1 MPISGV
7 SSGGGPEYQL
17 PSQETLVLAK
27 ALVVVPVSPPLTMIP
42 RFGLFPLVLVT
53 GAGAGAV
60 EGDAAGADVPASTA
74 TEVAPALTAE
84 VLEVRAPTGL
94 ATTAAE
100 MSATDADVL
109 ELDPA
114 PIGASVKAEFVL
126 GNSALELASIG
137 EAVADSTGEKV
148 PDSIGSGAWVGTV
161 VPPSAPETVTVTV
174 ADVVTVTVACAQ
186 ELGNGREAPA

>member
-1 MPISGV
+1 MPESGV

-17 PSQETLVLAK
+17 PSQETLVLKK
-27 ALVVVPVSPPLTMIP
+27 ALVVTPVSTPLTIIP
-42 RFGLFPLVLVT
+42 RFGLFPLVLTT

-60 EGDAAGADVPASTA
+60 EGDAAGADAPASTA
-74 TEVAPALTAE
+74 AEVATALAAG

-100 MSATDADVL
+100 VSATDGDVL

-126 GNSALELASIG
+126 GNGALELAAMG
-137 EAVADSTGEKV
+137 EAVADSTGEEV
-148 PDSIGSGAWVGTV
+148 PDSTGSGAWVGTI
-161 VPPSAPETVTVTV
+161 VPLSAPETVTVTV
-174 ADVVTVTVACAQ
+174 ASAVTVTVACAQ
-186 ELGNGREAPA
+186 ELGNGTEAPA

>member
-1 MPISGV
+1 MPIPGW
-7 SSGGGPEYQL
+7 SSGGASEYQL

-27 ALVVVPVSPPLTMIP
+27 AWVVTPVSTPLTMIP

-60 EGDAAGADVPASTA
+60 EGDAAGADAPASTA
-74 TEVAPALTAE
+74 AEVATALTAE

-100 MSATDADVL
+100 VSATDVDVL

-126 GNSALELASIG
+126 GNGALELAAMG
-137 EAVADSTGEKV
+137 EAGADSTGEEV
-148 PDSIGSGAWVGTV
+148 PDSTGRGAWVGTV
-161 VPPSAPETVTVTV
+161 VPLAVPETVTVTV
-174 ADVVTVTVACAQ
+174 ASVVTVTVACAQ
-186 ELGNGREAPA
+186 ELGNGTEAPA

>member
-17 PSQETLVLAK
+17 PSQETLELAK
-27 ALVVVPVSPPLTMIP
+27 ALVVVPVSTPLTMIP
-42 RFGLFPLVLVT
+42 RFGLFPLELVT

-60 EGDAAGADVPASTA
+60 EGDATGADAPASTA
-74 TEVAPALTAE
+74 TEVAAALTAE

-100 MSATDADVL
+100 VSATDVHVL

-114 PIGASVKAEFVL
+114 PIGASVAAEFIL
-126 GNSALELASIG
+126 GNSLLGLASMG
-137 EAVADSTGEKV
+137 EAVVDSTGEEV
-148 PDSIGSGAWVGTV
+148 PDSIGTGAWVGTV
-161 VPPSAPETVTVTV
+161 VPLSAPETVTVRV
-174 ADVVTVTVACAQ
+174 ALVVTVTVACVQ

>member
-27 ALVVVPVSPPLTMIP
+27 ALTVVPLSPPLTMIP

-53 GAGAGAV
+53 GAGAAAV
-60 EGDAAGADVPASTA
+60 EGDAAGADAPASTA
-74 TEVAPALTAE
+74 AEVA
-84 VLEVRAPTGL
+84 G
-94 ATTAAE
+94 TT
-100 MSATDADVL
+100 D

-126 GNSALELASIG
+126 GNSALELAATG
-137 EAVADSTGEKV
+137 EAVADSTGEET

-161 VPPSAPETVTVTV
+161 VPLSAPETVTVTV
-174 ADVVTVTVACAQ
+174 ALVVTVTVTCAQ

>member
-1 MPISGV
+1 MPMSGV

-27 ALVVVPVSPPLTMIP
+27 ALVVTPESPPLTMIP

-60 EGDAAGADVPASTA
+60 EGDAAVADAPASTA
-74 TEVAPALTAE
+74 AEVAAALTAG

-94 ATTAAE
+94 ATTATE
-100 MSATDADVL
+100 VSATDMDVL
-109 ELDPA
+109 ELDA
-114 PIGASVKAEFVL
+114 ALIGASVKEEFVL
-126 GNSALELASIG
+126 GNSPLELAWMG
-137 EAVADSTGEKV
+137 EAVADSTGEEV
-148 PDSIGSGAWVGTV
+148 PDSIGSGAWVGTI
-161 VPPSAPETVTVTV
+161 VPLSAPETVTVTV
-174 ADVVTVTVACAQ
+174 ALVVTVTVACAQ

>member
-1 MPISGV
+1 M
-7 SSGGGPEYQL
+7 
-17 PSQETLVLAK
+17 LAK
-27 ALVVVPVSPPLTMIP
+27 ALVVSPVSPPLTMIP

-60 EGDAAGADVPASTA
+60 EGEAAGADAPA

-100 MSATDADVL
+100 VSATDVDVL

-126 GNSALELASIG
+126 G
-137 EAVADSTGEKV
+137 ADSTGEEV
-148 PDSIGSGAWVGTV
+148 PDSIGTGAWVGTV
-161 VPPSAPETVTVTV
+161 VPLSAPETVTVTV
-174 ADVVTVTVACAQ
+174 ALVVTVTVACAQ

>member
-17 PSQETLVLAK
+17 PSHETLVLAK
-27 ALVVVPVSPPLTMIP
+27 ALVVTPLSPPLTMIP

-60 EGDAAGADVPASTA
+60 EGDAAGADAPASA
-74 TEVAPALTAE
+74 AAEVAAASTAE

-100 MSATDADVL
+100 VSATDVDAL

-126 GNSALELASIG
+126 GNSALELASTG
-137 EAVADSTGEKV
+137 EAVADSTGKEV

-161 VPPSAPETVTVTV
+161 VPPETVTVTV
-174 ADVVTVTVACAQ
+174 ALVVTVTVACAQ